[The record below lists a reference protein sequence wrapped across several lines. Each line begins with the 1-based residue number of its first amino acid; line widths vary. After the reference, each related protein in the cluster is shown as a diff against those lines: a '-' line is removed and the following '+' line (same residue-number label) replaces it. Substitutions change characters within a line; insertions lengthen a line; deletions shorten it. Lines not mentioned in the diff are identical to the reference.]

1 MYLQAESPHLD
12 KGKMMVYK
20 HAKVPFLQ
28 KKCTHSH
35 RPQLIADFLS
45 FIILYFT
52 LNGYFTFTFKYTAL
66 RIHVLHTDRARFFLI
81 RIIFLIY
88 AHHPGS

>member
-1 MYLQAESPHLD
+1 
-12 KGKMMVYK
+12 MVYK

-66 RIHVLHTDRARFFLI
+66 LYGYTYFIPIGLVSFLLELFFSSTHTTRGPRRKESAGL
-81 RIIFLIY
+81 
-88 AHHPGS
+88 